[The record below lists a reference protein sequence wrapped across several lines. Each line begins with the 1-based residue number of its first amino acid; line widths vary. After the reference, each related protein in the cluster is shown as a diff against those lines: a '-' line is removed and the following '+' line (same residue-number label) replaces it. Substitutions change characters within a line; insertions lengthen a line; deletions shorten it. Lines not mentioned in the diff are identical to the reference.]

1 MMALALKNLW
11 NRKTRSLLTILGI
24 AVAIQLYVVMSG
36 IMDSFDDD
44 LQKQVAGM
52 AGRLVVQQKSDA
64 GTRFPPLDSVIEAT
78 VAEAVLTLEGVDT
91 ARSSP
96 VLLQVVVPPP
106 AINLPPVV
114 MAAGVVPGREFA
126 FTGNTA
132 LQAQL
137 KGEHDAILGA
147 AAAGYYGAKAGDTIS
162 VQDESFV
169 VVAVLPE
176 TNMVTDGVLL
186 LPLPTAQRL
195 FLRHSLVSAVMLTAT
210 SADGAK
216 PLAAA
221 IESAHPKLLA
231 ATADDV
237 ARSANELLA
246 IQRKFFAAVNS
257 TALAVAAVVVMIVMV
272 MAIFERKKEIG
283 TLKAIGAS
291 TGRILCLIMT
301 ESLTLSVVGGLV
313 ALPASTVING
323 LILGEYHIDL
333 SKWLQTLAVAVL
345 LGVIASLWPAWAA
358 QRVHPLESL
367 TYE

>member
-1 MMALALKNLW
+1 MTGLALKNLW

-24 AVAIQLYVVMSG
+24 AVAIQLYVVMSS

-44 LQKQVAGM
+44 LRKQVASM
-52 AGRLVVQQKSDA
+52 AGRVVVQQKTDA
-64 GTRFPPLDSVIEAT
+64 GARFPPLESVMEEA
-78 VAEAVLTLEGVDT
+78 AAGRVLALAGVDPD
-91 ARSSP
+91 RSSP

-106 AINLPPVV
+106 AINVPPVV
-114 MAAGVVPGREFA
+114 MAAGVLPGREAAFA
-126 FTGNTA
+126 GTVEPAAPLAGD
-132 LQAQL
+132 
-137 KGEHDAILGA
+137 HDAILGA
-147 AAAGYYGAKAGDTIS
+147 AAAEYYGVKAGDTIT
-162 VQDESFV
+162 VHDENFA

-176 TNMVTDGVLL
+176 TNRIVDATLL
-186 LPLPTAQRL
+186 LPLSTAQRL
-195 FLRHSLVSAVMLTAT
+195 FLRPALVSAVMLTAK

-221 IESAHPKLLA
+221 IEAGQPKLLA

-246 IQRKFFAAVNS
+246 IQRKFFAAVDG
-257 TALAVAAVVVMIVMV
+257 TALAVAAVVVTIVMG
-272 MAIFERKKEIG
+272 MAVFERKKEIG

-291 TGRILCLIMT
+291 TGRILGMILT
-301 ESLTLSVVGGLV
+301 ESLTLSAAGGLV
-313 ALPASTVING
+313 ALPASTVVNG
-323 LILGEYHIDL
+323 LILGEYQIDL
-333 SKWLQTLAVAVL
+333 SKWLQTLLLAVL